1 MGAAYTLLA
10 AGVRD
15 VVIVER
21 DGVLGGLA
29 GTFEQDGHE
38 YPLAY
43 HHILDRDSAL
53 HFFLD
58 RIGALERVRWTR
70 IRMYFE
76 SADELYDFTNPI
88 DFLRFPMSL
97 FDKARFA
104 RLMLR
109 CFLERDWDAWRDR
122 SAEELLDS
130 WGGAGVRHALFEPLC
145 RIKFDLSCAETS
157 AAWLGARLHAR
168 EGSSSLGFIPG
179 TNWTHV
185 LCTGLGRLIEKQ
197 GARIRLRASAARLQ
211 TEGDGVVAVELEGGE
226 TLRADDVVV
235 TLPPEKY
242 LAMVPEEHTPE
253 LHSIRYTAIISV
265 IMATRQQVDLDF
277 YWINLTS
284 LKHNANG
291 IFRLERLNPTIG
303 VPGDSY
309 LNFIT
314 HLPSRAH
321 AMFRQSDEEL
331 IAGYRK
337 DFEDIFGFRLET
349 HWIQISRI
357 PLYSP
362 VFARNYSNPPVRSAS
377 WRNVFFAGNHRS
389 FPSVVSTGTALA
401 TGIEAAELILKDAG
415 ITAQTSTLAREFR
428 LASMPRE

>member
-1 MGAAYTLLA
+1 MGAAYTLLE
-10 AGVRD
+10 AGFQD

-21 DGVLGGLA
+21 DEVLGGLA

-43 HHILDRDSAL
+43 HHILERDSTL

-58 RIGALERVRWTR
+58 QIGELERVRWTR
-70 IRMYFE
+70 IKMFFE
-76 SADELYDFTNPI
+76 SGDELYDFTNPI

-97 FDKARFA
+97 LDKARFT

-109 CFLERDWDAWRDR
+109 CFYQRDWDAWYNR
-122 SAEELLDS
+122 SAQELLDS
-130 WGGAGVRHALFEPLC
+130 WAGPGVRQALFEPLC
-145 RIKFDLSCAETS
+145 RIKFDLSCAQTS

-168 EGSSSLGFIPG
+168 EGSSPLGFIPG

-185 LCTGLGRLIEKQ
+185 LCTGLGQLLEKK
-197 GARIRLRASAARLQ
+197 GARTRLRSSAVRLQ
-211 TEGDGVVAVELEGGE
+211 TEEDRVVGVELEGGE
-226 TLRADDVVV
+226 TLVADDVVV
-235 TLPPEKY
+235 TLPMEKY
-242 LAMVPEEHTPE
+242 LPMIPEETTPV
-253 LHSIRYTAIISV
+253 LQSIRYTAIISV
-265 IMATRQQVDLDF
+265 IMATRQKVTPDF

-291 IFRLERLNPTIG
+291 IFRLEHLNPSIG

-314 HLPSRAH
+314 HLSSRAH
-321 AMFRQSDEEL
+321 PMLRLTDEEL
-331 IAGYRK
+331 IASYRK
-337 DFEDIFGFRLET
+337 DFEDIFGFPLES
-349 HWIQISRI
+349 HWTQISRL

-362 VFARNYSNPPVRSAS
+362 VFGRDYTNPPVRSSS
-377 WRNVFFAGNHRS
+377 WRNVFFAGNQRS

-401 TGIEAAELILKDAG
+401 TGIEAGEVILKDAG
-415 ITAQTSTLAREFR
+415 ITAQTATLAREFR